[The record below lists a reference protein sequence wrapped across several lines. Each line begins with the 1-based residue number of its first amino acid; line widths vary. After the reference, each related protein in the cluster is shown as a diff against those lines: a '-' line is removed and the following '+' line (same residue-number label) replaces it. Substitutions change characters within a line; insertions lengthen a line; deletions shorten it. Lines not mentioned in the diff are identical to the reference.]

1 MSLNTTLQLL
11 IRLQSWDKPHSF
23 KGRTETQEERAGAH
37 LSTWTT
43 NKIWVALVKRMTVE
57 KTSTWGPG
65 DEVQKEDRG
74 VYFVFSETL
83 SCLSPRQ
90 GNAIISGS
98 EDVKKGACCSSLCNF
113 ATRARMGWEDLF
125 VIVRPSALG
134 APLPVWRSTC
144 LAQVLFLCVI
154 PLSPSLPP
162 QFLDLIF
169 TWWLPF
175 ISLFFFSSSS
185 AKVYILPSAWVSVI
199 LCSLRLYYTHF
210 IFLPLLLI
218 FGASLRN
225 ISWLLVLS

>member
-175 ISLFFFSSSS
+175 ISLFFSPLPQPRSTYCLLLGSLSSYVAFVSITH
-185 AKVYILPSAWVSVI
+185 IL
-199 LCSLRLYYTHF
+199 F
-210 IFLPLLLI
+210 FLPLLLI